1 MQKTKT
7 YYPYIVADIGGTNA
21 RYALVT
27 GVNPETGQFT
37 VSHQRTYPSSEFDG
51 LLSATQFYINS
62 LHGIELHGACIAV
75 AGPVANDEVMLT
87 NLNWKFSI
95 RAMTESLKLPRL
107 EVINDFA
114 ASAYATPHVAK
125 QHLKIL
131 NPGTAIE
138 SCPIAVVGPGTGFGV
153 AALVPQS
160 GRWNVL
166 ATEGGHMTLAAK
178 TPLQTAIIEVLNKE
192 FSHVSVEKVLSGP
205 GLWNLYHG
213 LAKVEAVPTKALSTA
228 EISQLGVT
236 GKDALCARTM
246 ALFASW
252 FGTVTGDLALSLGAR
267 GGVYLG
273 GGILPRIVDF
283 MLQSEFSAS
292 FVDKVQMH
300 EYLQQIPV
308 YLVTEGNSALLGA
321 AAWFEKP

>member
-1 MQKTKT
+1 MSKTKFD
-7 YYPYIVADIGGTNA
+7 YPYIVADIGGTNA

-27 GVNPETGQFT
+27 GVNPENGQFIIT
-37 VSHQRTYPSSEFDG
+37 HQRTYPSAQFDG
-51 LLSATQFYINS
+51 IISSTQFFIDS
-62 LHGIELHGACIAV
+62 LHGIEVMGACLAV
-75 AGPVANDEVMLT
+75 AGPVANDEIRLT

-95 RAMTESLKLPRL
+95 SGVTKTLNIPRL

-114 ASAYATPHVAK
+114 ASAYATPHVSK
-125 QHLKIL
+125 ENLRVL
-131 NPGTAIE
+131 NKGHAVE
-138 SCPIAVVGPGTGFGV
+138 SSPIAVVGPGTGFGV

-166 ATEGGHMTLAAK
+166 ATEGGHMTLPSK
-178 TPLQTAIIEVLNKE
+178 TALQASIIAVLNKE
-192 FSHVSVEKVLSGP
+192 YSHVSVEKVLSGP
-205 GLWNLYHG
+205 GLWNLYRG
-213 LAKVEAVPTKALSTA
+213 LAMVEGRSMKTLSTA
-228 EISQLGVT
+228 EICQLGL
-236 GKDALCARTM
+236 GNKDDLCTRTL

-252 FGTVTGDLALSLGAR
+252 IGTVVGDLALSLGAR
-267 GGVYLG
+267 GGVFLG

-283 MLQSEFSAS
+283 MQQSEFSAS

-300 EYLQQIPV
+300 DYLQQIPV